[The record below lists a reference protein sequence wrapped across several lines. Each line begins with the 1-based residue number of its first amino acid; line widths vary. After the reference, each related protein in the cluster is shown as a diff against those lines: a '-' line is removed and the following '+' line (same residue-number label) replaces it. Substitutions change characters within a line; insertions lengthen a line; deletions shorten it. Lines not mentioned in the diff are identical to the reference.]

1 MMLSAGFVLMTA
13 GAGAAPPSTIANTS
27 STTGWDKNLPSAS
40 RFTVLADFGGAAV
53 RDNNT
58 GLVWEQTADGTTR
71 TQPEATVYCANKTVG
86 GTSGWRLPSV
96 IELSSARDPSL
107 PNFVPPVFPR

>member
-1 MMLSAGFVLMTA
+1 MADSAQA
-13 GAGAAPPSTIANTS
+13 GAIVSNSNTS
-27 STTGWDKNLPSAS
+27 STTSWDKNMSSAS